1 MSSKLQLLPHDIKA
15 RLEHVPRAT
24 CIAGLD
30 TLWLFGSFARGE
42 ATPVSDVDF
51 AYLPAS
57 SLTGE
62 ARDRFDTELYS
73 TLARTL
79 RTDEFT
85 LVDLRRAPAF
95 FAWKVLQEGQVLSC
109 ANALTAVKFVEDT
122 LQRAAD
128 EQVLRSSGNRQFLE
142 ALEMA
147 EPQVDRERVV
157 ELLRLVS
164 DDVRALREKA
174 SVTAEEY
181 CGSRDLQAI
190 VERRLQTAIE
200 GCINI
205 GNHLVARLRFRL
217 PTDYADVFRVLG
229 ESGVLPRNVADQMM
243 DMARFRNLLV
253 HVYWAID
260 HARVH
265 ASLSA
270 RLATLEVFTRHVAT
284 FLKKQSTDA
293 AG

>member
-15 RLEHVPRAT
+15 RLERVPRAT
-24 CIAGLD
+24 CIVGLD

-42 ATPVSDVDF
+42 ATPISDVDF

-62 ARDRFDTELYS
+62 TRDRFDTELYS
-73 TLARTL
+73 TIARTL
-79 RTDEFT
+79 GTDEFT
-85 LVDLRRAPAF
+85 LVDLSRAPAF
-95 FAWKVLQEGQVLSC
+95 FAWKVLQEGQVLSR
-109 ANALTAVKFVEDT
+109 ANTLTAVKFVEDT

-147 EPQVDRERVV
+147 EPQIDRERVA

-164 DDVRALREKA
+164 DDLRALQEKA
-174 SVTAEEY
+174 QATADAY

-205 GNHLVARLRFRL
+205 GNHIIARLQFRV
-217 PTDYADVFRVLG
+217 PSDYADVFRILG
-229 ESGVLPRNVADQMM
+229 ESHVLPWNAAEQMM

-265 ASLSA
+265 ASLNA

-284 FLKKQSTDA
+284 LLKKQVSCE
-293 AG
+293 